1 MPSVFQNLESSNQ
14 QIADKQTDVIDL
26 LGDLKNNTDRIE
38 DSWNDLHTISR
49 AVHPGDLIPG
59 EDSLA
64 MRVRAMPT
72 PIDRI
77 SFAKK
82 IDNSVDIEWG
92 EVVKAGGGQTVNQV
106 GGNLTLTAGTTARS
120 ETIIRSHDIFT
131 GDIRLRVRSTLSQR
145 IINQSLIAELV
156 DVIGDNLTYTIT
168 SATSIT
174 VEFPQQLPEG
184 IYVDATL
191 VGQSVTLCGFTGTGT
206 FLSGRYPITAVSGQ
220 NVTLAVT
227 GFAVGTGTVSVVGRH
242 FYRLLYD
249 AAVAT
254 TAKFDTGR
262 SGYATGDT
270 TITTTTSAAP
280 GHLVVLTGKDTT
292 ATIGDQ
298 LVASSAAVALA
309 PRGSRSENVPSDKAL
324 RLQIRVLNLGTAP
337 ASNTTWTI
345 GMVSVSELISQDVT
359 VQDVRPMSGAQGMP
373 VEIVRSANTQPI
385 SGSVTVTPANPAA
398 ALTGDTGAKTA
409 TGNGATQTNAASRG
423 AHIVINVG
431 AVTGTTPTLTV
442 KVQGSADSGT
452 TWVDLP
458 GATTAAI
465 IASGAY
471 GVFVSPGSA
480 PVAGVAT
487 AGTAAVANITLPRTW
502 RIVWTITGTTPS
514 FTLTNVQVAYIL

>member
-227 GFAVGTGTVSVVGRH
+227 GFAVGTGAVSVVGRH
-242 FYRLLYD
+242 F
-249 AAVAT
+249 
-254 TAKFDTGR
+254 
-262 SGYATGDT
+262 
-270 TITTTTSAAP
+270 
-280 GHLVVLTGKDTT
+280 
-292 ATIGDQ
+292 
-298 LVASSAAVALA
+298 
-309 PRGSRSENVPSDKAL
+309 
-324 RLQIRVLNLGTAP
+324 
-337 ASNTTWTI
+337 
-345 GMVSVSELISQDVT
+345 
-359 VQDVRPMSGAQGMP
+359 
-373 VEIVRSANTQPI
+373 
-385 SGSVTVTPANPAA
+385 
-398 ALTGDTGAKTA
+398 
-409 TGNGATQTNAASRG
+409 
-423 AHIVINVG
+423 
-431 AVTGTTPTLTV
+431 
-442 KVQGSADSGT
+442 
-452 TWVDLP
+452 
-458 GATTAAI
+458 
-465 IASGAY
+465 
-471 GVFVSPGSA
+471 
-480 PVAGVAT
+480 
-487 AGTAAVANITLPRTW
+487 
-502 RIVWTITGTTPS
+502 
-514 FTLTNVQVAYIL
+514 